1 MLGNETGFTSLLLV
15 SLLPGLPRTAYQQG
29 ATRSSTLTMLF
40 VLAGLVLGLLILF
53 LLERPKKI

>member
-1 MLGNETGFTSLLLV
+1 MLGNEKVFTSLLLV
-15 SLLPGLPRTAYQQG
+15 NLLPGLPRTAYQQG
-29 ATRSSTLTMLF
+29 TTRSSTLTMLF